1 VLSALRARPF
11 LVLGM
16 LLLLLAGCVFG
27 LDTKPGMTVQQSIF
41 AAGEALS
48 GSVRAAGG
56 NGTVI
61 VSGRIIGKLPCDVVR
76 GGLKEGGGG
85 DLEITITLEATR
97 ACPGN
102 PPTSFN
108 YLANIVA
115 VEAGPRSVRVEHRFV
130 GTDGPAGVVLDT
142 MVTVN

>member
-1 VLSALRARPF
+1 M
-11 LVLGM
+11 LGV
-16 LLLLLAGCVFG
+16 LLLVAGCVFG
-27 LDTKPGMTVQQSIF
+27 LDTKPGLTVQQSVF

-48 GSVRAAGG
+48 GNVRAVGG

-76 GGLKEGGGG
+76 GDLKEVGGG

-115 VEAGPRSVRVEHRFV
+115 VEAGARSVLVAHRFV
-130 GTDGPAGVVLDT
+130 GTEGQAGVVLDT